1 MRRSEQ
7 YRLRWQD
14 VDLKRNI
21 ITLPRSKHGE
31 PRRIQINSIARSAL
45 LRLRERWDGIGDV
58 CPGYELHASETGG
71 IGLGTLLRKPNSLIS
86 GGRISVTRLR
96 AAW

>member
-1 MRRSEQ
+1 
-7 YRLRWQD
+7 

-45 LRLRERWDGIGDV
+45 LRLRERG
-58 CPGYELHASETGG
+58 TG
-71 IGLGTLLRKPNSLIS
+71 
-86 GGRISVTRLR
+86 
-96 AAW
+96 